1 MGDAAVKSFL
11 GSCVQLL
18 QALMEVSSSS
28 FLPSYPFYSSVRTDQ
43 TVDAWVEACLKLL
56 WIFQEWLTNYGLK

>member
-1 MGDAAVKSFL
+1 MGDVAMRSFL

-28 FLPSYPFYSSVRTDQ
+28 FLPSFPFFTRVRTDQ
-43 TVDAWVEACLKLL
+43 TKDAWAELCLSFSTSSCYSLFPCIK
-56 WIFQEWLTNYGLK
+56 

>member
-1 MGDAAVKSFL
+1 VCVKDVGMGDAAVKSFL

-28 FLPSYPFYSSVRTDQ
+28 FFPSYPFFTVRTDQ
-43 TVDAWVEACLKLL
+43 TVDAWMEAWLK
-56 WIFQEWLTNYGLK
+56 IS